1 MQGSDPQRQ
10 NLLPAV
16 RRLEAAGFRAWPA
29 TSVQYDGLWAI
40 RLTGGHPAKRLNS
53 VNPLDPA
60 DHGNMAERIGRA
72 ARKFEECGR
81 PLTFRMSP
89 LASEKLTEYLDG
101 EGWQWFGE
109 SLVMQAHLS
118 DEMLAEAVP
127 LDPLQDADA
136 YVSAAIEIGNV
147 AASLRPGLSQVIAAI
162 QPEAGMFV
170 LEDGGVPVSTTICVL
185 DGDLAGIFE
194 VATSKEK
201 RGRGHARR
209 LLLSALKWAQERGA
223 KRAWLQVEAANE
235 PALHL
240 YRSMGF
246 REVYRYHYRQPAR
259 G

>member
-29 TSVQYDGLWAI
+29 SSVQYDGLWAI

-53 VNPLDPA
+53 INPLDPA
-60 DHGNMAERIGRA
+60 DHGNMAERIERA
-72 ARKFEECGR
+72 AGKFEECGR

-89 LASEKLTEYLDG
+89 LASEKLTEHLDS
-101 EGWQWFGE
+101 EGWQRFGE
-109 SLVMQAHLS
+109 SLVMQSDLS
-118 DEMLAEAVP
+118 KEV
-127 LDPLQDADA
+127 LDGALPQEPLQDADQ

-147 AASLRPGLSQVIAAI
+147 AASLRPGLSEVIAGI
-162 QPEAGMFV
+162 KPEAGMFV
-170 LEDGGVPVSTTICVL
+170 LEEGGVPVSTTICVR

-194 VATSKEK
+194 VATSKEQ

-209 LLLSALKWAQERGA
+209 LLLSALKWAQHRGA
-223 KRAWLQVEAANE
+223 KRAWLQVEATNG
-235 PALHL
+235 PALQL

-246 REVYRYHYRQPAR
+246 GEVYRYHYRQPAR